1 MATPTTK
8 TNTAEAAAKAALAAK
23 HKAQAEAEA
32 EQAKLDELRRDVPP
46 GIGEV
51 EAELRAQI
59 DELKRK
65 PPVNLYAAI
74 HAAQAKIETVRKNGE
89 NPHYKAKYATLD
101 EVWETVREAV
111 NAAGL
116 IVFCT
121 VENGTCSTVEHEEKV
136 FNSATKKWEVVSV
149 RKEMVTARIVTHLAE
164 VKSGEEITCAFP
176 FSVPIGDPQK
186 VGSAMT
192 YARRYT
198 LTALLEIVTG
208 DGADDDGEAATNHNT
223 PATKNPS
230 ASAAADALGF

>member
-23 HKAQAEAEA
+23 RKAQAEAEA

-74 HAAQAKIETVRKNGE
+74 HKAQAQIETVRKNGE
-89 NPHYKAKYATLD
+89 NPHFHSKYATLD
-101 EVWETVREAV
+101 EIWENVRKPL
-111 NAAGL
+111 NDAGL
-116 IVFCT
+116 IVLCDVYT
-121 VENGTCSTVEHEEKV
+121 ANGERLLTTRVIH
-136 FNSATKKWEVVSV
+136 
-149 RKEMVTARIVTHLAE
+149 AE
-164 VKSGEEITCAFP
+164 TGEEASCTFP
-176 FSVPIGDPQK
+176 IMAATNSPQAI
-186 VGSAMT
+186 GSAMT

-208 DGADDDGEAATNHNT
+208 DGADDDGEAAENNHNT
-223 PATKNPS
+223 PSNGTPSNPS
-230 ASAAADALGF
+230 AKAAADALGF

>member
-1 MATPTTK
+1 MATSTTTK
-8 TNTAEAAAKAALAAK
+8 TAADKAQAEAAAKAALAKKREEAALAAK
-23 HKAQAEAEA
+23 IEEY
-32 EQAKLDELRRDVPP
+32 RRDVPP

-65 PPVNLYAAI
+65 PPVHLYAAI

-89 NPHYKAKYATLD
+89 NPHFKSKYATLD
-101 EVWETVREAV
+101 EVWETVRKAV
-111 NAAGL
+111 NDAGL

-208 DGADDDGEAATNHNT
+208 DGADDDGEAAANHT

>member
-23 HKAQAEAEA
+23 RKAQAEAEA

-46 GIGEV
+46 GVGEI

-65 PPVNLYAAI
+65 PPVHLYAAI

-89 NPHYKAKYATLD
+89 NPHFRSKYATLD
-101 EVWETVREAV
+101 EIWETVRGAV

-116 IVFCT
+116 VVFCT
-121 VENGTCSTVEHEEKV
+121 IEAANGGKQLT
-136 FNSATKKWEVVSV
+136 
-149 RKEMVTARIVTHLAE
+149 THVAE
-164 VKSGEEITCAFP
+164 VTSGEEISCSFP
-176 FSVPIGDPQK
+176 IVAQTTGPQAI
-186 VGSAMT
+186 GSAMT

-198 LTALLEIVTG
+198 LTAILEIVTG
-208 DGADDDGEAATNHNT
+208 DGADDDGEAAENHNT
-223 PATKNPS
+223 PTNGTTRNPS
-230 ASAAADALGF
+230 AKAAADALGF